1 MPNSAMLRAA
11 RARAAAALLLA
22 CAARAAPRG
31 CALWPGAI
39 CDHLKG
45 FDVSDRLS
53 AEAVCHGLCLNHR
66 NCDKMV
72 RDHTAPVR
80 RGAAP
85 APHSPIDLSFTQCK
99 CVVLNY
105 EATCDC
111 DIGEC
116 AGVRERQ
123 ICELGCPY
131 FDSSCKALVRPHIS
145 PSCPSARRAH
155 SRRHRHPI

>member
-1 MPNSAMLRAA
+1 MLRAA

-22 CAARAAPRG
+22 CAARAGPRG

-39 CDHLKG
+39 CDYLKG
-45 FDVSDRLS
+45 FDLGNKMSV
-53 AEAVCHGLCLNHR
+53 EAVCHGLCLSHR

-72 RDHTAPVR
+72 RDHTAPMR

-85 APHSPIDLSFTQCK
+85 APPTPIDPSFTQCK